1 MPTMSVEYLGEKVF
15 HLEIDSGGQ
24 IWVAKGQYNNIYG
37 LEIDA
42 MGISLPVWSTSQ
54 RVEEFL
60 KNARLIGPKY
70 EPYAVSVAVF
80 TNAWLSDARMAITE
94 LQINPEGKSTRVLVL
109 TKEEFL
115 TAQAAKVDN

>member
-1 MPTMSVEYLGEKVF
+1 MSVEYLGEKVF

-42 MGISLPVWSTSQ
+42 MGISLPIWSTSQ